1 LNYNWQ
7 FHLLYQYWPVF
18 VHGAVVTLQITFGAT
33 LLGLVIGFPV
43 GIARQSHSSIL
54 RGVST
59 VYVEAIRSTPALV
72 QLFWVYYCFPVLFDI
87 QLGAETAVILTLGI
101 HSGAYI
107 AEIVRA
113 GVESVDRGQMMAA
126 RSIGMA
132 HLAALRRIILPQAV
146 QRMIPPFIN
155 EFANLMKLSTLGS
168 TIAVYELLQE
178 SNNLI
183 SQTYRPL
190 EVYTFLAIVFFLI
203 TFPWIWIS
211 RQLEKKIKK
220 NA

>member
-1 LNYNWQ
+1 MEYNWQ

-33 LLGLVIGFPV
+33 LIGLLIGFPT
-43 GIARQSHSSIL
+43 GIARQAHSSLL
-54 RGVST
+54 RWIAT
-59 VYVEAIRSTPALV
+59 IYVEAIRSTPALV
-72 QLFWVYYCFPVLFDI
+72 QIVWVYYCFPVLFNV
-87 QLGAETAVILTLGI
+87 QLGAETAIILTLGI

-113 GVESVDRGQMMAA
+113 GVEGVDRGQMMAA

-132 HLAALRRIILPQAV
+132 HFAALRKIILPQAV

-183 SQTYRPL
+183 AQTYRPL
-190 EVYTFLAIVFFLI
+190 EVYTFLALVFFLI
-203 TFPWIWIS
+203 TFPWIWLS

>member
-1 LNYNWQ
+1 MEYNWQ

-18 VHGAVVTLQITFGAT
+18 VHGALVTLQITFSAT
-33 LLGLVIGFPV
+33 LIGLLIGFPT
-43 GIARQSHSSIL
+43 GIARQAHSSLL
-54 RGVST
+54 RWVAT
-59 VYVEAIRSTPALV
+59 IYVEAIRSTPALV
-72 QLFWVYYCFPVLFDI
+72 QIVWVYYCFPVLFNI
-87 QLGAETAVILTLGI
+87 QLGAETAIILTLGI
-101 HSGAYI
+101 HSGAYV

-113 GVESVDRGQMMAA
+113 GVEGVDRGQMMAA

-132 HLAALRRIILPQAV
+132 HFAALRKIILPQAV

-183 SQTYRPL
+183 AQTYRPL
-190 EVYTFLAIVFFLI
+190 EVYTFLALVFFLI
-203 TFPWIWIS
+203 TFPWIWLS

>member
-1 LNYNWQ
+1 MEYNWQ
-7 FHLLYQYWPVF
+7 FHLLSQYWPVF
-18 VHGAVVTLQITFGAT
+18 VNGALVTLQITFTAT
-33 LLGLVIGFPV
+33 VIGLVIGLPV
-43 GIARQSHSSIL
+43 GIARQSDTGVL
-54 RGVST
+54 RWIAT
-59 VYVEAIRSTPALV
+59 IYVEAIRSTPALV
-72 QLFWVYYCFPVLFDI
+72 QIVWVYYCFPVLFDV
-87 QLGAETAVILTLGI
+87 QLGAKTAIILTLGV

-113 GVESVDRGQMMAA
+113 GVEGVDKGQMMAA
-126 RSIGMA
+126 RSIGMP
-132 HLAALRRIILPQAV
+132 HLMSLRRIILPQAI

-183 SQTYRPL
+183 AQTYRPL
-190 EVYTFLAIVFFLI
+190 EVYTFLAIVFFVI
-203 TFPWIWIS
+203 TFPWIFLS

>member
-1 LNYNWQ
+1 VEYNWQ
-7 FHLLYQYWPVF
+7 FHLLIQYWPVF
-18 VHGAVVTLQITFGAT
+18 VNGALVTLQITFTAT
-33 LLGLVIGFPV
+33 LIGLVIGLPV
-43 GIARQSHSSIL
+43 GIFRQSDTGLL
-54 RGVST
+54 RWIAT
-59 VYVEAIRSTPALV
+59 IYVEAIRSTPALV
-72 QLFWVYYCFPVLFDI
+72 QIVWVYYCFPVLFDV
-87 QLGAETAVILTLGI
+87 QLGAKTAIILTLGI

-113 GVESVDRGQMMAA
+113 GVEGVDKGQMMAA
-126 RSIGMA
+126 RSIGMP
-132 HLAALRRIILPQAV
+132 HVMSLRRIILPQAV

-183 SQTYRPL
+183 AQTYRPL
-190 EVYTFLAIVFFLI
+190 EVYTFLAIVFFAI
-203 TFPWIWIS
+203 TFPWIFLS